1 MSDEFF
7 AGFRDERVALGDVVL
22 RVRHAPA
29 GGTPIL
35 LVHGHPR
42 TGATWHQVAARLLA
56 AGHPVVCPDLRG
68 YGASS
73 KPADTADHAPYSK
86 RAMAADLVALMRRLG
101 HRRFLVVGHD
111 RGSYVAFR
119 LAMDHPEPVLGLA
132 VLDGIPIAEALARC
146 TDRFATAWWHWFFF
160 VQPDRPERD
169 QRRPG
174 RLVRRRPGRDGR
186 AGLRRVPGRDPRS
199 GDGARDARGLP
210 GRAGPGSG
218 ARRGRPGRRTP
229 GALPGAGGLGDS

>member
-73 KPADTADHAPYSK
+73 NRPTPPITRPTAS
-86 RAMAADLVALMRRLG
+86 
-101 HRRFLVVGHD
+101 
-111 RGSYVAFR
+111 
-119 LAMDHPEPVLGLA
+119 
-132 VLDGIPIAEALARC
+132 ARWPP
-146 TDRFATAWWHWFFF
+146 TWS
-160 VQPDRPERD
+160 
-169 QRRPG
+169 
-174 RLVRRRPGRDGR
+174 L
-186 AGLRRVPGRDPRS
+186 
-199 GDGARDARGLP
+199 
-210 GRAGPGSG
+210 
-218 ARRGRPGRRTP
+218 
-229 GALPGAGGLGDS
+229 